1 MISRPLIRVAQG
13 RALLTGLLCAG
24 ASLSYAQTAT
34 PTEATGE
41 FYRQPAAADAAT
53 VLPQQPT
60 PTQGTTTPAQG
71 EASAQIEPAQDPG
84 ATTAVEKSRKMS
96 RTFAAVPGKSYVL
109 ETRYGRV
116 QVNTWSRKEIRT
128 DVEVITR
135 ASTDEK
141 AQQLQDMIQVQL
153 VADDPATGGISARSR
168 FGLMPKECWSKRR
181 LYEVNYTIWLPK
193 NTPLKL
199 QNTFGEISLN
209 GDLTGSTDLTVQYG
223 QLRAGR
229 LDGAQ
234 NTVRISNGQASVAYA
249 RTATMEACYSRL
261 RLNAGQDIELRNNY
275 SDIDMGTV
283 QNLTVHSK
291 YGDVALGT
299 VHSLSG
305 SSGFSKFSIDKLDNK
320 LDMKVQYCPAFEVR
334 NTGKNFRQINLDGG
348 YSTFLLN
355 FGADAGF
362 NFDVNTDHGKLLV
375 DKEMVKV
382 ASEESSAVSSDTQ
395 GSFGVVQTRNAG
407 NVNIKVRYGN
417 VRFNR

>member
-1 MISRPLIRVAQG
+1 MSYLSTRTAWG
-13 RALLTGLLCAG
+13 RALLTIMLCAG
-24 ASLSYAQTAT
+24 ASLSYAQTT
-34 PTEATGE
+34 SPTEAASE
-41 FYRQPAAADAAT
+41 FYRQPSATDAAT
-53 VLPQQPT
+53 ALPQQTT

-71 EASAQIEPAQDPG
+71 EAPTQGETAAQDP
-84 ATTAVEKSRKMS
+84 AATAVEKSRRMS
-96 RTFAAVPGKSYVL
+96 RTFAAVPGKSYAL

-135 ASTDEK
+135 ASTEEK

-153 VADDPATGGISARSR
+153 VADDAATGGISARSR

-199 QNTFGEISLN
+199 QNTFGEIILN

-229 LDGAQ
+229 LEGVK
-234 NTVRISNGQASVAYA
+234 NMVRISNGQATVAYA
-249 RTATMEACYSRL
+249 RTASMEACYSRL
-261 RLNAGQDIELRNNY
+261 HLNAGQDIELRNNY

-291 YGDVALGT
+291 YGDVTLGT

-355 FGADAGF
+355 FAADAGF

-382 ASEESSAVSSDTQ
+382 ASEESSAISSDTQ
-395 GSFGVVQTRNAG
+395 GIFGVVQTRNAS

>member
-1 MISRPLIRVAQG
+1 M
-13 RALLTGLLCAG
+13 
-24 ASLSYAQTAT
+24 SYAQTAET
-34 PTEATGE
+34 TGE
-41 FYRQPAAADAAT
+41 FYRQPAAAEAAT
-53 VLPQQPT
+53 AAPQQTVPA
-60 PTQGTTTPAQG
+60 QGTTTAVQGEAPAQG
-71 EASAQIEPAQDPG
+71 ETPAQDPG
-84 ATTAVEKSRKMS
+84 AIAVEKSRKLS
-96 RTFAAVPGKSYVL
+96 RTFAAVPGKSYAL

-116 QVNTWSRKEIRT
+116 QINTWSRKEIRT

-153 VADDPATGGISARSR
+153 QANDPATGGVSARSR

-181 LYEVNYTIWLPK
+181 IYEVNYTIWLPK

-199 QNTFGEISLN
+199 QNTFGEISIN
-209 GDLTGSTDLTVQYG
+209 GDLTGSTDLAVHYG

-234 NTVRISNGQASVAYA
+234 NAVRVSNGQATVAYA
-249 RTATMEACYSRL
+249 RAATIDACYSRL
-261 RLNAGQDIELRNNY
+261 RLNAGKTIELRNNY

-283 QNLTVHSK
+283 QDLTVHSK
-291 YGDVALGT
+291 YGDVVLGT

-355 FGADAGF
+355 FAADAGF

-382 ASEESSAVSSDTQ
+382 ASEESNEASSDTQ
-395 GSFGVVQTRNAG
+395 GSFGAVQARNAS

-417 VRFNR
+417 VSFNR